1 MTKNK
6 TSHTDS
12 QNPLLGRGQ
21 GEANGLGEAEA
32 SNPLLQPFQTIHE
45 TAPFNSVK
53 IENYLP
59 AFEVAIEDARKEI
72 QQIID
77 NPAVPDFAN
86 TIVALDL
93 AGEKL
98 DRIKGIFFNLNS
110 AATSD
115 EMQEI
120 AQEVAPKLSD
130 FGNDISLNAEL
141 FARIKVVHDRSE
153 NLELNAEESTL
164 LEKTYRRFVR
174 SGANL
179 NEADKAKYR
188 EITKELSTL
197 GLQFQQ
203 NVLAETNAYELLITD
218 EKDLSGLPESI
229 VEMAAQT
236 AQSKSKEGWLFNL
249 QYPSYVPFLKYADN
263 RELREQIFR
272 ASSSRANHANEHDN
286 NANIRRIVELRL
298 EKARLLGFKTHAEYK
313 LQERMAET
321 PGKVIRFLDELHQES
336 KPFAVKEFAEVQEF
350 AEKLGFQGS
359 IQRWD
364 WAYYSE
370 KLKSERYNFTDEE
383 VKPYLQLEKVIDGV
397 FSLAQK
403 LYGLRLQE
411 NKNIEVYHEEVT
423 AYEVF
428 DEADQ
433 FIAVLYLDFFPRESK
448 RSGAWMTDYRSQ
460 SNVNGNSI
468 RPHISLVTNFSKST
482 ENTPSLLTFDEVT
495 TFLHEFGHG
504 LHGMLS
510 QCQFSGTSGTSV
522 YWDFVELP
530 SQIHEN
536 WAYEKEWLDSFAVH
550 YQTGEKLPE
559 ELIQKIQKAQNFQ
572 AAYMMERQ
580 LSFAML
586 DMAYH
591 NREIPVEGDLKAF
604 ELNATSSTD
613 LFEPVEG
620 SLQSTSFS
628 HIFSGG
634 YDAGYYSYKWA
645 EVLDA
650 DAFSVFQVNGIFDR
664 ETADSFRKN
673 ILEKGG
679 SEHPMILYK
688 AFRGK
693 EATTA
698 ALLKRNGLI

>member
-1 MTKNK
+1 MIENK
-6 TSHTDS
+6 ASQTS
-12 QNPLLGRGQ
+12 PLSPPSEGSG
-21 GEANGLGEAEA
+21 EA
-32 SNPLLQPFQTIHE
+32 SNPLLQSFSGIHQ
-45 TAPFNSVK
+45 TAPFNSIK
-53 IENYLP
+53 IEHYLP
-59 AFEVAIEDARKEI
+59 AFDVSIEEAKAEVQK
-72 QQIID
+72 IID
-77 NPAVPDFAN
+77 NSVAPDFAN

-98 DRIKGIFFNLNS
+98 ERIKAIFFNLNS
-110 AATSD
+110 AETCD

-130 FGNDISLNAEL
+130 FGNDITLNEQL
-141 FARIKVVHDRSE
+141 FARIKSVYEQRNQLV
-153 NLELNAEESTL
+153 LNTEETTL

-179 NEADKAKYR
+179 DESDKAKYR
-188 EITKELSTL
+188 EITKELSQL
-197 GLQFQQ
+197 GLKYQQ
-203 NVLAETNAYELLITD
+203 NVLAETNAYELLITN
-218 EKDLSGLPESI
+218 EKNLSGLPESI

-236 AQSKSKEGWLFNL
+236 AKSKDKEGWLFNL

-272 ASSSRANHANEHDN
+272 ASSSRGNHANENDN
-286 NANIRRIVELRL
+286 NDIIRRIVELRI
-298 EKARLLGFKTHAEYK
+298 EKAHLLGFKTHAEYK

-321 PGKVIRFLDELHQES
+321 PEKVECFLEDLHQKS
-336 KPFAVKEFAEVQEF
+336 KPFAVKEFAEVQEY
-350 AEKLGFQGS
+350 AKTAGFTGN

-370 KLKSERYNFTDEE
+370 KLKSEKYNFTEEE
-383 VKPYLQLEKVIDGV
+383 VKPYLQIEKVISGV
-397 FSLAQK
+397 FSLAKK
-403 LYGLRLQE
+403 LYGLGLKE
-411 NKNIEVYHEEVT
+411 NSNIEVYHPDVM
-423 AYEVF
+423 AYEVYNEKMEF
-428 DEADQ
+428 V
-433 FIAVLYLDFFPRESK
+433 AVLYLDFFPREGK
-448 RSGAWMTDYRSQ
+448 RSGAWMTDYRLQ

-468 RPHISLVTNFSKST
+468 RPHISLVTNFSKPT
-482 ENTPSLLTFDEVT
+482 DNTPSLLTFDEVT

-510 QCQFSGTSGTSV
+510 QCQFPGTSGTNV

-530 SQIHEN
+530 SQVHEN
-536 WAYEKEWLDSFAVH
+536 WAYEKEWLDQFATH

-559 ELIQKIQKAQNFQ
+559 DLIRKIKKAQNFQ
-572 AAYMMERQ
+572 AAYQMERQ
-580 LSFAML
+580 LSFGML

-591 NREIPVEGDLKAF
+591 HRELAITSDLNEF
-604 ELNATSSTD
+604 ERNAIASAD

-650 DAFSVFQVNGIFDR
+650 DAFSVFQAKGIFDR

-679 SEHPMILYK
+679 SEHPTILYK
-688 AFRGK
+688 SFRGQ
-693 EATTA
+693 EPTPA

>member
-1 MTKNK
+1 MSKNE
-6 TSHTDS
+6 TLNTNSPT
-12 QNPLLGRGQ
+12 PLLRRGQ
-21 GEANGLGEAEA
+21 GEA
-32 SNPLLQPFQTIHE
+32 SNPLLKPFQGIHE
-45 TAPFNSVK
+45 TAPFNLVK
-53 IENYLP
+53 IEHYLP
-59 AFEVAIEDARKEI
+59 AFDAAIEEAKSEV
-72 QQIID
+72 QKIID
-77 NPAVPDFAN
+77 NPATPDFTN
-86 TIVALDL
+86 TIVPLDL

-98 DRIKGIFFNLNS
+98 ERIKAVFFNLNS
-110 AATSD
+110 AETCD

-120 AQEVAPKLSD
+120 AQEIAPKLSD
-130 FGNDISLNAEL
+130 FGNDISLNEQL
-141 FARIKVVHDRSE
+141 FARIKSVHDQQE
-153 NLELNAEESTL
+153 NLVLNPEENTL

-188 EITKELSTL
+188 EITRELSQL
-197 GLQFQQ
+197 GLKYQQ

-236 AQSKSKEGWLFNL
+236 AQSKNKEGWLFNL

-263 RELREQIFR
+263 RELREQILR
-272 ASSSRANHANEHDN
+272 ASGSRANHDNETDN
-286 NANIRRIVELRL
+286 KANIKRIVELRL
-298 EKARLLGFKTHAEYK
+298 EKAKLLGFKTHAEYK

-321 PGKVIRFLDELHQES
+321 PEKVAQFLDELHLAS
-336 KPFAVKEFAEVQEF
+336 KPFAEREFAEVGEF
-350 AEKLGFQGS
+350 ALKSGFAGP

-370 KLKSERYNFTDEE
+370 KLKLEKYNFTDEE

-397 FSLAQK
+397 FSLAGK
-403 LYGLRLQE
+403 LYGLQLKE
-411 NKNIEVYHEEVT
+411 NKNIEVYHPEVN

-428 DEADQ
+428 DRNDQ
-433 FIAVLYLDFFPRESK
+433 FVAVLYLDFFPREGK
-448 RSGAWMTDYRSQ
+448 RSGAWMTDYRTQ
-460 SNVNGNSI
+460 SNVNGHSI
-468 RPHISLVTNFSKST
+468 RPHISLVTNFNKPT
-482 ENTPSLLTFDEVT
+482 ETSPSLLTFDEVT

-510 QCQFSGTSGTSV
+510 QCQFPGTSGTNV

-536 WAYEKEWLDSFAVH
+536 WAYEKEWLDEFAVH
-550 YQTGEKLPE
+550 YQTGEKMPE

-591 NREIPVEGDLKAF
+591 HREIPVEGDLGAF
-604 ELNATSSTD
+604 ELNAIASTD

-620 SLQSTSFS
+620 NLQSTSFS

-650 DAFSVFQVNGIFDR
+650 DAFSVFQENGIFDT
-664 ETADSFRKN
+664 ETANSFREN
-673 ILEKGG
+673 ILERGG
-679 SEHPMILYK
+679 SEHPMVLYK
-688 AFRGK
+688 AFRGQ
-693 EATTA
+693 EPTVT
-698 ALLKRNGLI
+698 ALLKRNGLV

>member
-1 MTKNK
+1 MSEYKSTNINSSPPP
-6 TSHTDS
+6 T
-12 QNPLLGRGQ
+12 
-21 GEANGLGEAEA
+21 EGLEEA
-32 SNPLLQPFQTIHE
+32 SNPLLQPFQTVHQ

-53 IENYLP
+53 IEHYLP
-59 AFEVAIEDARKEI
+59 AFDAAIDEAKAEVQK
-72 QQIID
+72 IID
-77 NPAVPDFAN
+77 DPAVPDFSN

-98 DRIKGIFFNLNS
+98 ERIKAIFFNLNS
-110 AATSD
+110 AETSD

-130 FGNDISLNAEL
+130 FGNDITLNEQL
-141 FARIKVVHDRSE
+141 FDRIKTVHNQLE
-153 NLELNAEESTL
+153 NLVLNLEETTL

-179 NEADKAKYR
+179 NETDKAKYR
-188 EITKELSTL
+188 EITKELSQL
-197 GLQFQQ
+197 GLKYQQ

-218 EKDLSGLPESI
+218 KKDLSGLPESI
-229 VEMAAQT
+229 IEMAAQT

-272 ASSSRANHANEHDN
+272 ASSSRSNHGNENDN
-286 NANIRRIVELRL
+286 NDIIRRIVELRI
-298 EKARLLGFKTHAEYK
+298 EKAHLLGFKTHAEYK

-321 PGKVIRFLDELHQES
+321 PEKVERFLEDLHQES
-336 KPFAVKEFAEVQEF
+336 KPFAVKEFAGVQKF
-350 AEKLGFQGS
+350 AETDGFTGI

-383 VKPYLQLEKVIDGV
+383 VKPYLQLEKVISGV
-397 FSLAQK
+397 FGLAKK
-403 LYGLRLQE
+403 LYGLGLKE
-411 NKNIEVYHEEVT
+411 NKGIEVYHPDVS
-423 AYEVF
+423 AYEVYN
-428 DEADQ
+428 ENLE
-433 FIAVLYLDFFPRESK
+433 FIAVLYLDFFPREGK

-460 SNVNGNSI
+460 SNVNGNSV
-468 RPHISLVTNFSKST
+468 RPHISLVTNFSKPT

-510 QCQFSGTSGTSV
+510 QCQFPGTSGTNV

-536 WAYEKEWLDSFAVH
+536 WAYEKEWLDQFAIH

-559 ELIQKIQKAQNFQ
+559 ELIHKIQKAQNFQ

-591 NREIPVEGDLKAF
+591 DRELPVEGDLKEF
-604 ELNATSSTD
+604 ELNAVASTD
-613 LFEPVEG
+613 LFESVDG
-620 SLQSTSFS
+620 SLQSTAFS

-650 DAFSVFQVNGIFDR
+650 DAFSVFQEKGIFDR
-664 ETADSFRKN
+664 KTADSFRKN

-688 AFRGK
+688 AFRGQ
-693 EATTA
+693 EPTPA
-698 ALLKRNGLI
+698 ALLKRNGLV

>member
-1 MTKNK
+1 MKSEK
-6 TSHTDS
+6 TQHT
-12 QNPLLGRGQ
+12 
-21 GEANGLGEAEA
+21 E
-32 SNPLLQPFQTIHE
+32 NPLLQPFDAVHQ

-53 IENYLP
+53 IEHYLP
-59 AFEVAIEDARKEI
+59 AFDTAIAEAKAEVQK
-72 QQIID
+72 IID
-77 NPAVPDFAN
+77 NQSAPDFWN

-98 DRIKGIFFNLNS
+98 ERIKAIFFNLNS
-110 AATSD
+110 AETSD
-115 EMQEI
+115 QMQEI

-130 FGNDISLNAEL
+130 FGNDITLNEQL
-141 FARIKVVHDRSE
+141 FARI
-153 NLELNAEESTL
+153 NAVYNQRESLVLDVEETTL
-164 LEKTYRRFVR
+164 LEKTYRRFLR

-179 NEADKAKYR
+179 DVSDKAWYR
-188 EITKELSTL
+188 EITKELSQL
-197 GLQFQQ
+197 GLKYQQ

-218 EKDLSGLPESI
+218 KKDLSGLPLSI

-236 AQSKSKEGWLFNL
+236 AQSKNKEGWLFNL
-249 QYPSYVPFLKYADN
+249 QYPSYVPFLKYSDIRN
-263 RELREQIFR
+263 LREQIFR
-272 ASSSRANHANEHDN
+272 ASSSRANHGNESDN
-286 NANIRRIVELRL
+286 KYIIRRIVKLRI
-298 EKARLLGFKTHAEYK
+298 EKAHLLGFKTHAAYK

-321 PGKVIRFLDELHQES
+321 PENVVRFLEDLHQES
-336 KPFAVKEFAEVQEF
+336 KPFAVKEFEEVQVF
-350 AEKLGFQGS
+350 AEKCGFIGN

-370 KLKSERYNFTDEE
+370 KLKSERYNYTDEE
-383 VKPYLQLEKVIDGV
+383 VKSYLQLENVISGV
-397 FSLAQK
+397 FGLASK
-403 LYGLRLQE
+403 LYGLGLK
-411 NKNIEVYHEEVT
+411 KNAAIEVYHPDVS
-423 AYEVF
+423 AYEVYN
-428 DEADQ
+428 EQ
-433 FIAVLYLDFFPRESK
+433 GEFIAVLYLDFFPREGK

-460 SNVNGNSI
+460 SNVKGNMI
-468 RPHISLVTNFSKST
+468 RPHISLVTNFSKPT

-510 QCQFSGTSGTSV
+510 QCQFPGTSGTNV

-536 WAYEKEWLDSFAVH
+536 WAYEKEWLDTFAVH
-550 YQTGEKLPE
+550 YKTGGKLPE
-559 ELIQKIQKAQNFQ
+559 DLIQKIQKAQNFQ

-591 NREIPVEGDLKAF
+591 HREWPIEGDLKEF
-604 ELNATSSTD
+604 EMEATNSAD
-613 LFEPVEG
+613 LFEPVDG

-650 DAFSVFQVNGIFDR
+650 DAFSVFQKKGIFDQ

-679 SEHPMILYK
+679 SDHPMNLYK

-693 EATTA
+693 EPTPA
-698 ALLKRNGLI
+698 ALLKRNGLV

>member
-1 MTKNK
+1 MLTEKIQ
-6 TSHTDS
+6 H
-12 QNPLLGRGQ
+12 P
-21 GEANGLGEAEA
+21 E
-32 SNPLLQPFQTIHE
+32 NPLLQPFQTVHQ
-45 TAPFNSVK
+45 TAPFNL
-53 IENYLP
+53 IRNEHYLP
-59 AFEVAIEDARKEI
+59 AFDAAIEEAKAEV
-72 QQIID
+72 QNIID
-77 NPAVPDFAN
+77 NPGVSDFSN

-98 DRIKGIFFNLNS
+98 ERIKAIFFNLNS
-110 AATSD
+110 AETSD

-120 AQEVAPKLSD
+120 AQAIAPKLSD
-130 FGNDISLNAEL
+130 FGNDISLNEHL
-141 FARIKVVHDRSE
+141 FAQIKDVYDQRERLVLDI
-153 NLELNAEESTL
+153 EESTL
-164 LEKTYRRFVR
+164 LTKTYRRFVR

-179 NEADKAKYR
+179 SDFDKNRYR
-188 EITKELSTL
+188 EITKELSQL
-197 GLQFQQ
+197 GLKYQQ
-203 NVLAETNAYELLITD
+203 NLLAETNAYELLITD
-218 EKDLSGLPESI
+218 KQDLSGLPESI
-229 VEMAAQT
+229 IEMAAQI
-236 AQSKSKEGWLFNL
+236 AQSKNKEGWLFNL

-272 ASSSRANHANEHDN
+272 ASSSRANHDNENDN
-286 NANIRRIVELRL
+286 KYIIRRIVELRV
-298 EKARLLGFKTHAEYK
+298 EKAHLLRFKTHAEYK

-321 PGKVIRFLDELHQES
+321 PKKVNQFLEDLHQES
-336 KPFAVKEFAEVQEF
+336 KHFAFKEFAEVQEF
-350 AEKLGFQGS
+350 AEKAGLAGT

-370 KLKSERYNFTDEE
+370 KLKSEIYNYTDEE
-383 VKPYLQLEKVIDGV
+383 VKPYLQLEKVISGV
-397 FSLAQK
+397 FGLAQK
-403 LYGLRLQE
+403 LYGLGLKE
-411 NKNIEVYHEEVT
+411 NKNIEVYHPDVM

-428 DEADQ
+428 NEKME
-433 FIAVLYLDFFPRESK
+433 FVAVLYLDFFPREGK

-468 RPHISLVTNFSKST
+468 RPHISLVTNFSKLT
-482 ENTPSLLTFDEVT
+482 ESKPSLLTFDEVT

-510 QCQFSGTSGTSV
+510 QCQFPGTSGTNV

-536 WAYEKEWLDSFAVH
+536 WAYEKEWLDTFAVH
-550 YQTGEKLPE
+550 YLTGDKLPE

-591 NREIPVEGDLKAF
+591 DRATPVQGDLKEF
-604 ELNATSSTD
+604 EQKAIASTD

-620 SLQSTSFS
+620 SLQSTAFS

-650 DAFSVFQVNGIFDR
+650 DAFSVFQENGIFDR
-664 ETADSFRKN
+664 KTGDSFRIN

-679 SEHPMILYK
+679 SEHPMNLYK

-693 EATTA
+693 EPTPA
-698 ALLKRNGLI
+698 ALLKRNGLV

>member
-1 MTKNK
+1 MSKEK
-6 TSHTDS
+6 TQRAGSFSPPTEE
-12 QNPLLGRGQ
+12 LG
-21 GEANGLGEAEA
+21 EA
-32 SNPLLQPFQTIHE
+32 SNPLLQPFQGVHQ
-45 TAPFNSVK
+45 TAPFGSVK
-53 IENYLP
+53 IEHYLP
-59 AFEVAIEDARKEI
+59 AFDAAIEEAKLEV
-72 QQIID
+72 QKIIA
-77 NPAVPDFAN
+77 NPEKPDFEN

-93 AGEKL
+93 AG
-98 DRIKGIFFNLNS
+98 DRLNRIQSIFFNLNS
-110 AATSD
+110 AETSD
-115 EMQEI
+115 EMQNI

-130 FGNDISLNAEL
+130 FSNDINLNEEL
-141 FARIKVVHDRSE
+141 FGRIKAVYNQRE
-153 NLELNAEESTL
+153 NLVLNAEETTL
-164 LEKTYRRFVR
+164 LEKTYLRFVR

-179 NEADKAKYR
+179 SETDKEKYR
-188 EITKELSTL
+188 AITKELSRL
-197 GLQFQQ
+197 GLTFQQ

-218 EKDLSGLPESI
+218 EKDLGGLPESI

-236 AQSKSKEGWLFNL
+236 AKSKEKEGWLFNL

-263 RELREQIFR
+263 RELREQMFR
-272 ASSSRANHANEHDN
+272 ASGSRGNHGNEFDN
-286 NANIRRIVELRL
+286 NSAIKRIVELRL
-298 EKARLLGFKTHAEYK
+298 EKAKLLGFKTHAEYK

-321 PGKVIRFLDELHQES
+321 PEKVTSFLEELHQES
-336 KPFAVKEFAEVQEF
+336 KPFALKEFAEVQEY
-350 AEKLGFQGS
+350 AEKNGFDGT

-370 KLKSERYNFTDEE
+370 KLKLEKYNFTDEE

-397 FSLAQK
+397 FLLARK
-403 LYGLRLQE
+403 LYGLHLKE
-411 NKNIEVYHEEVT
+411 NKNIEVYHPDVT
-423 AYEVF
+423 AYEVL
-428 DEADQ
+428 DEKDQ
-433 FIAVLYLDFFPRESK
+433 FVAVLYLDFFPREGK
-448 RSGAWMTDYRSQ
+448 RSGAWMTDYRTQ
-460 SNVNGNSI
+460 SNVSGNQI
-468 RPHISLVTNFSKST
+468 RPHVSLVTNFSKPT
-482 ENTPSLLTFDEVT
+482 ESSPSLLTFDEVT

-510 QCQFSGTSGTSV
+510 QCQFPGTSGTNV

-536 WAYEKEWLDSFAVH
+536 WAYEKEWLDLFAVH
-550 YQTGEKLPE
+550 FQTGATMPE

-580 LSFAML
+580 LSFALL

-591 NREIPVEGDLKAF
+591 NRELPVEGDLKDLEMQAI
-604 ELNATSSTD
+604 ASTD
-613 LFEPVEG
+613 LFEAVEG
-620 SLQSTSFS
+620 SLQSTAFS

-650 DAFSVFQVNGIFDR
+650 DAFSLFKEKGIFDR

-688 AFRGK
+688 AFRGQ
-693 EATTA
+693 EPTVA
-698 ALLKRNGLI
+698 ALLKRNGLV

>member
-1 MTKNK
+1 MSTHKAKN
-6 TSHTDS
+6 TDS
-12 QNPLLGRGQ
+12 FSPPL
-21 GEANGLGEAEA
+21 EGLGEA
-32 SNPLLQPFQTIHE
+32 SNPLLKSFSGIHQ
-45 TAPFNSVK
+45 TAPFSSIK
-53 IENYLP
+53 IEHYLP
-59 AFEVAIEDARKEI
+59 AFDVAIEETKSEV

-77 NPAVPDFAN
+77 NPAKPDFVN

-98 DRIKGIFFNLNS
+98 ERIKGIFFNLNS
-110 AATSD
+110 AETSD

-120 AQEVAPKLSD
+120 AQEIAPKLSD
-130 FGNDISLNAEL
+130 LGNDISLNEQL
-141 FARIKVVHDRSE
+141 FARIKEVHDQKDS
-153 NLELNAEESTL
+153 LVLNVEESTL

-179 NEADKAKYR
+179 NETDKAKYR

-197 GLQFQQ
+197 GLQYQQ

-218 EKDLSGLPESI
+218 EKDLSGLPASVIEL
-229 VEMAAQT
+229 AAQT
-236 AQSKSKEGWLFNL
+236 AQAKDKQGWLFNL
-249 QYPSYVPFLKYADN
+249 QYPSYFPFLKYADN
-263 RELREQIFR
+263 RSLREQIFR
-272 ASSSRANHANEHDN
+272 ASSSRANHDNENDN
-286 NANIRRIVELRL
+286 KANIKRLVQLRL
-298 EKARLLGFKTHAEYK
+298 EKANLLGFKTHAAYK

-321 PGKVIRFLDELHQES
+321 PEKVISFLEELHQQS
-336 KPFAVKEFAEVQEF
+336 KPFALKEFAEVQEF
-350 AEKLGFQGS
+350 AEKAGFKGT

-370 KLKSERYNFTDEE
+370 KLKSEKYDYTDEE
-383 VKPYLQLEKVIDGV
+383 VKPYLQLEKVISGV
-397 FSLAQK
+397 FQLAQK
-403 LYGLRLQE
+403 LYGLSLKE
-411 NKNIEVYHEEVT
+411 NKNIEVYHPDVM
-423 AYEVF
+423 AYEVYN
-428 DEADQ
+428 EKEE

-448 RSGAWMTDYRSQ
+448 RSGAWMTDYRTQ
-460 SNVNGNSI
+460 SNVNGNSV
-468 RPHISLVTNFSKST
+468 RPHVSLVTNFTKST
-482 ENTPSLLTFDEVT
+482 ETTPSLLTFDEVT

-510 QCQFSGTSGTSV
+510 QCQYPGTSGTSV

-530 SQIHEN
+530 SQMHEN
-536 WAYEKEWLDSFAVH
+536 WAYEKEWLDTFAVH
-550 YQTGEKLPE
+550 FQTGEKMPQ
-559 ELIQKIQKAQNFQ
+559 ELIEKIQKAQNFQ

-591 NREIPVEGDLKAF
+591 HGGLPSDADLKAF
-604 ELNATSSTD
+604 EMSAIASTD

-650 DAFSVFQVNGIFDR
+650 DAFSVFQEKGIFDR

-688 AFRGK
+688 AFRGQ
-693 EATTA
+693 EPTAT

>member
-1 MTKNK
+1 MKSENILYPE
-6 TSHTDS
+6 
-12 QNPLLGRGQ
+12 NPLLK
-21 GEANGLGEAEA
+21 
-32 SNPLLQPFQTIHE
+32 PFSGIHQ
-45 TAPFNSVK
+45 TAPFNSIK
-53 IENYLP
+53 IEHYLP
-59 AFEVAIEDARKEI
+59 AFDVSIEEAKAEVQK
-72 QQIID
+72 IID
-77 NPAVPDFAN
+77 NSDAPDFAN

-93 AGEKL
+93 AGERL
-98 DRIKGIFFNLNS
+98 ERIKAIFFNLNS
-110 AATSD
+110 AETCD

-130 FGNDISLNAEL
+130 FGNDITLNEQL
-141 FARIKVVHDRSE
+141 FARIKSVYEQR
-153 NLELNAEESTL
+153 NQLALNAEETTL

-179 NEADKAKYR
+179 DESDKAKYR
-188 EITKELSTL
+188 EITKELSQL
-197 GLQFQQ
+197 GLKYQQ
-203 NVLAETNAYELLITD
+203 NVLAETNAYELLITN

-236 AQSKSKEGWLFNL
+236 AKSKDKEGWLFNL

-263 RELREQIFR
+263 RELREQMFR
-272 ASSSRANHANEHDN
+272 ASSSRGNHANENDN
-286 NANIRRIVELRL
+286 NDIICRIVELRI
-298 EKARLLGFKTHAEYK
+298 EKAHLLGFKTHAEYK

-321 PGKVIRFLDELHQES
+321 PEKVERFLEDLHKKS
-336 KPFAVKEFAEVQEF
+336 KPFAVKEFAEVQEY
-350 AEKLGFQGS
+350 AKTAGFTGN

-370 KLKSERYNFTDEE
+370 KLKSEKYNFTEEE
-383 VKPYLQLEKVIDGV
+383 VKPYLQLEKVISGV
-397 FSLAQK
+397 FSLAKK
-403 LYGLRLQE
+403 LYRLDLKE
-411 NKNIEVYHEEVT
+411 NSNIEVYHPDVM
-423 AYEVF
+423 AYEVYNEKMEF
-428 DEADQ
+428 V
-433 FIAVLYLDFFPRESK
+433 AVLYLDFFPREGK
-448 RSGAWMTDYRSQ
+448 RSGAWMTDYRLQ

-468 RPHISLVTNFSKST
+468 RPHISLVTNFSKPTDS
-482 ENTPSLLTFDEVT
+482 TPSLLTFDEVT

-510 QCQFSGTSGTSV
+510 QCQFPGTSGTNV

-530 SQIHEN
+530 SQVHEN
-536 WAYEKEWLDSFAVH
+536 WAYEKEWLDQFATH

-559 ELIQKIQKAQNFQ
+559 DLIRKIKKAQNFQ
-572 AAYMMERQ
+572 AAYQMERQ
-580 LSFAML
+580 LSFGML

-591 NREIPVEGDLKAF
+591 HRELAITNDLNEF
-604 ELNATSSTD
+604 ERNAIASAD
-613 LFEPVEG
+613 LFEPVAG

-650 DAFSVFQVNGIFDR
+650 DAFSVFQEKGIFDR

-679 SEHPMILYK
+679 SEHPTILYK
-688 AFRGK
+688 AFRGQ
-693 EATTA
+693 EPTVT
-698 ALLKRNGLI
+698 ALLKRNGMVQASPNPSEGEEQE

>member
-1 MTKNK
+1 MTN
-6 TSHTDS
+6 TTIQHTE
-12 QNPLLGRGQ
+12 NPLLK
-21 GEANGLGEAEA
+21 
-32 SNPLLQPFQTIHE
+32 PFRTIHQ

-53 IENYLP
+53 IEHYLP
-59 AFEVAIEDARKEI
+59 AFDVAIEETKAEV
-72 QQIID
+72 QQIIV
-77 NPAVPDFAN
+77 NPEKPDFEN

-98 DRIKGIFFNLNS
+98 ERIKAIFFNLNS
-110 AATSD
+110 AETSD

-120 AQEVAPKLSD
+120 AQAVAPKLSD
-130 FGNDISLNAEL
+130 LGSDISLNEEL
-141 FARIKVVHDRSE
+141 FARIKEVHNKKE
-153 NLELNAEESTL
+153 NLVLNVEESTL

-179 NEADKAKYR
+179 NETDKAKYR

-197 GLQFQQ
+197 GLQYQQ

-218 EKDLSGLPESI
+218 EKDLSGLPASVIEL
-229 VEMAAQT
+229 AAQT
-236 AQSKSKEGWLFNL
+236 AQSKDKQGWLFNL
-249 QYPSYVPFLKYADN
+249 QQPSYFPFLKYADN
-263 RELREQIFR
+263 RLLREQIFR
-272 ASSSRANHANEHDN
+272 ASSSRANHDNENDN
-286 NANIRRIVELRL
+286 KAIIKQLVELRL
-298 EKARLLGFKTHAEYK
+298 EKANLLGFKTHAEYK

-321 PGKVIRFLDELHQES
+321 PEKVISFLEELHQQS
-336 KPFAVKEFAEVQEF
+336 KPFALKEFAEVQQY
-350 AEKLGFQGS
+350 AEKAGFEGT

-370 KLKSERYNFTDEE
+370 KLKSEKYDYTDEE
-383 VKPYLQLEKVIDGV
+383 VKPYLQLEKVISGV
-397 FSLAQK
+397 FQLAKK
-403 LYGLRLQE
+403 LYGLDLKE
-411 NKNIEVYHEEVT
+411 NKSIEVYHPDVM
-423 AYEVF
+423 AYEVYN
-428 DEADQ
+428 EKEE

-460 SNVNGNSI
+460 WNVNGNSV

-482 ENTPSLLTFDEVT
+482 ETTPSLLTFDEVT

-510 QCQFSGTSGTSV
+510 QCQYPGTSGTNV

-530 SQIHEN
+530 SQMHEN
-536 WAYEKEWLDSFAVH
+536 WAYEKEWLDTFAVH
-550 YQTGEKLPE
+550 FQTGEKMPQ

-586 DMAYH
+586 DMAYYH
-591 NREIPVEGDLKAF
+591 NGLPSDVDLKAF
-604 ELNATSSTD
+604 EMKAIASTD
-613 LFEPVEG
+613 LFEPVAE

-650 DAFSVFQVNGIFDR
+650 DAFSVFQEKGIFDR
-664 ETADSFRKN
+664 KTADSFLKN

-688 AFRGK
+688 AFRGQ
-693 EATTA
+693 EPTAA
-698 ALLKRNGLI
+698 ALLKRNGLT

>member
-1 MTKNK
+1 MTQK
-6 TSHTDS
+6 TIQHTE
-12 QNPLLGRGQ
+12 NPLLK
-21 GEANGLGEAEA
+21 
-32 SNPLLQPFQTIHE
+32 PFQTIYQ
-45 TAPFNSVK
+45 TAPFNSLK
-53 IENYLP
+53 IEHYLP
-59 AFEVAIEDARKEI
+59 AFDLAIEETKAEV
-72 QQIID
+72 QLIID
-77 NPAVPDFAN
+77 NQTTPNFAN

-98 DRIKGIFFNLNS
+98 ERIKAIFFNLNS
-110 AATSD
+110 AETSD

-120 AQEVAPKLSD
+120 AQEIAPKLSD
-130 FGNDISLNAEL
+130 LGNDISLNEQL
-141 FARIKVVHDRSE
+141 FTRIKEVHNQKDS
-153 NLELNAEESTL
+153 LILNIEESTL

-179 NEADKAKYR
+179 NETDKAKYR

-197 GLQFQQ
+197 GLRYQQ
-203 NVLAETNAYELLITD
+203 NVLAETNAFELLITD
-218 EKDLSGLPESI
+218 ECNLSGLPASVIEL
-229 VEMAAQT
+229 AAQT
-236 AQSKSKEGWLFNL
+236 AQSKDKQGWLFNL
-249 QYPSYVPFLKYADN
+249 QQPSYFPFLKYADN
-263 RELREQIFR
+263 RSLREQIFR
-272 ASSSRANHANEHDN
+272 ASSSRANHNNENDN
-286 NANIRRIVELRL
+286 KANIKRLVQLRL
-298 EKARLLGFKTHAEYK
+298 EKANLLGFKTHAEYK

-321 PGKVIRFLDELHQES
+321 PEKVISFLDELHQKS
-336 KPFAVKEFAEVQEF
+336 KPFALKEFAEVQEY
-350 AEKLGFQGS
+350 AEKVGFEGT

-370 KLKSERYNFTDEE
+370 KLKSEKYDYTDEE
-383 VKPYLQLEKVIDGV
+383 VKPYLQLENVISGV
-397 FSLAQK
+397 FQLAQR
-403 LYGLRLQE
+403 LYGLVLRE
-411 NKNIEVYHEEVT
+411 NKSIEVYHPDVM
-423 AYEVF
+423 AYEVYN
-428 DEADQ
+428 EKEE

-448 RSGAWMTDYRSQ
+448 RSGAWMTDYRTQ
-460 SNVNGNSI
+460 SNVNGNSV

-482 ENTPSLLTFDEVT
+482 ETTPSLLTFDEVT

-510 QCQFSGTSGTSV
+510 QCQYPGTSGTNV

-530 SQIHEN
+530 SQMHEN
-536 WAYEKEWLDSFAVH
+536 WAYEKEWLDTFAVH
-550 YQTGEKLPE
+550 FQTGEKMPQ

-580 LSFAML
+580 LSFALL

-591 NREIPVEGDLKAF
+591 HSGLPSDVELKAF
-604 ELNATSSTD
+604 EMCSIASTD
-613 LFEPVEG
+613 LFEPVAE

-650 DAFSVFQVNGIFDR
+650 DAFSVFQEKGIFDR

-679 SEHPMILYK
+679 SEHPMVLYK
-688 AFRGK
+688 AFRGH
-693 EATTA
+693 EPTAT
-698 ALLKRNGLI
+698 ALLKRNGLA

>member
-1 MTKNK
+1 MTNENI
-6 TSHTDS
+6 
-12 QNPLLGRGQ
+12 QNIENPLL
-21 GEANGLGEAEA
+21 L
-32 SNPLLQPFQTIHE
+32 PFPGIHE
-45 TAPFNSVK
+45 TAPFNLVK
-53 IENYLP
+53 IEHYLP
-59 AFEVAIEDARKEI
+59 AFEAAIEIARTEVQK
-72 QQIID
+72 IIE
-77 NPAVPDFAN
+77 NQAIPDFAN

-98 DRIKGIFFNLNS
+98 ERIKAIFFNLNS
-110 AATSD
+110 ADTSD
-115 EMQEI
+115 QMQNIAQEI
-120 AQEVAPKLSD
+120 APTLSD
-130 FGNDISLNAEL
+130 FGNDITLNEQL
-141 FARIKVVHDRSE
+141 FARIKKVFEQRE
-153 NLELNAEESTL
+153 NLVLDAEEKTL

-179 NEADKAKYR
+179 IETDKARYR
-188 EITKELSTL
+188 EITKELSQL
-197 GLQFQQ
+197 GLKYQQ

-218 EKDLSGLPESI
+218 KNDLNGLPDSI

-236 AQSKSKEGWLFNL
+236 AQSKNKLGWLFNL
-249 QYPSYVPFLKYADN
+249 QYPSYVPFLKYADK

-272 ASSSRANHANEHDN
+272 ASSSRANHGNENDN
-286 NANIRRIVELRL
+286 NANIRRIVELRM

-321 PGKVIRFLDELHQES
+321 PEKVIRFLEELHQES

-350 AEKLGFQGS
+350 AKKTGFSGK

-370 KLKSERYNFTDEE
+370 KLKSEKFNFTDEE
-383 VKPYLQLEKVIDGV
+383 VKPYLELEKVIDGV
-397 FSLAQK
+397 FLLAQK

-411 NKNIEVYHEEVT
+411 NKTIEVYHPDVT

-428 DEADQ
+428 DEADR
-433 FIAVLYLDFFPRESK
+433 FVAVLYLDFFPRESK

-460 SNVNGNSI
+460 SNVNRKSV

-510 QCQFSGTSGTSV
+510 QCKFPGTSGTSV

-536 WAYEKEWLDSFAVH
+536 WAFEKDWLDQFAIH
-550 YQTGEKLPE
+550 YQTGERLPQ
-559 ELIQKIQKAQNFQ
+559 ELIGKIQKAQNFQ

-580 LSFAML
+580 LSFGML

-591 NREIPVEGDLKAF
+591 HREFPVQTDLKEF
-604 ELNATSSTD
+604 EMNAIASTD
-613 LFEPVEG
+613 LFEPVDG
-620 SLQSTSFS
+620 TLQSTSFS

-650 DAFSVFQVNGIFDR
+650 DAFSVFQEKGIFDR
-664 ETADSFRKN
+664 ETSDSFRKN

-693 EATTA
+693 EPTTY
-698 ALLKRNGLI
+698 ALLKRNGLV

>member
-1 MTKNK
+1 MTQEN
-6 TSHTDS
+6 T
-12 QNPLLGRGQ
+12 
-21 GEANGLGEAEA
+21 E
-32 SNPLLQPFQTIHE
+32 NPLLQPFSGIHQ

-53 IENYLP
+53 IEHYLP
-59 AFEVAIEDARKEI
+59 AFDAAIAEAKEEVQKL
-72 QQIID
+72 ID
-77 NPAVPDFAN
+77 NPEQPDFAN

-93 AGEKL
+93 AG
-98 DRIKGIFFNLNS
+98 DRLNRIQSIFFNLNS
-110 AATSD
+110 AETCD
-115 EMQEI
+115 EMQNI
-120 AQEVAPKLSD
+120 AQEIAPKLSD
-130 FGNDISLNAEL
+130 FGNDITLNEQL
-141 FARIKVVHDRSE
+141 FGRIKEVFEQRQS
-153 NLELNAEESTL
+153 LILNVEETTL

-179 NEADKAKYR
+179 NASDKEKYR
-188 EITKELSTL
+188 AITKELSQL
-197 GLQFQQ
+197 GLTFQQ

-218 EKDLSGLPESI
+218 EKDLSGLPDSI

-236 AQSKSKEGWLFNL
+236 AKSKEKEGWLFNL

-263 RELREQIFR
+263 RELREQMFR
-272 ASSSRANHANEHDN
+272 ASSSRGNHGNESDN
-286 NANIRRIVELRL
+286 NATIKRIVELRL

-321 PGKVIRFLDELHQES
+321 PEKVTRFLDELHLES
-336 KPFAVKEFAEVQEF
+336 KPFAINEFAEVQKY
-350 AEKLGFQGS
+350 AEKNGFGG
-359 IQRWD
+359 IVQRWD

-370 KLKSERYNFTDEE
+370 KLKLEKYNFTDEE

-397 FSLAQK
+397 FFLAKK
-403 LYGLRLQE
+403 LYGLHLKE
-411 NKNIEVYHEEVT
+411 NKSIEVYHPDVT
-423 AYEVF
+423 AYEVL
-428 DEADQ
+428 DENSR
-433 FIAVLYLDFFPRESK
+433 FVAVLYLDFFPREGK

-460 SNVNGNSI
+460 SNVGGNQI
-468 RPHISLVTNFSKST
+468 RPHVSLVTNFSKPT
-482 ENTPSLLTFDEVT
+482 ESSPSLLTFDEVT

-510 QCQFSGTSGTSV
+510 QCQFPGTSGTNV

-530 SQIHEN
+530 SQMHEN
-536 WAYEKEWLDSFAVH
+536 WAYEKEWLDLFAVH

-559 ELIQKIQKAQNFQ
+559 ELIRKIQKAQNFQ

-591 NREIPVEGDLKAF
+591 NRGIPVEGDLKAF
-604 ELNATSSTD
+604 ELKATASTD

-620 SLQSTSFS
+620 SLQSTAFS

-650 DAFSVFQVNGIFDR
+650 DAFSVFKENGIFDR

-679 SEHPMILYK
+679 SEHPMNLYK
-688 AFRGK
+688 AFRGQ
-693 EATTA
+693 EPTVT
-698 ALLKRNGLI
+698 ALLKRNGLV

>member
-1 MTKNK
+1 MGKIIKAKNFDVRNTKP
-6 TSHTDS
+6 
-12 QNPLLGRGQ
+12 PLEEGVGGRPQ
-21 GEANGLGEAEA
+21 T
-32 SNPLLQPFQTIHE
+32 SNPLLQPFPGIHQ
-45 TAPFNSVK
+45 TAPFASIK
-53 IENYLP
+53 IEHYLT
-59 AFEVAIEDARKEI
+59 AFDAAIEEAKKEV
-72 QQIID
+72 QEIID
-77 NPAVPDFAN
+77 NPATPDFAN

-93 AGEKL
+93 AGERL
-98 DRIKGIFFNLNS
+98 SRIQSIFFNLNS
-110 AATSD
+110 ADTSD
-115 EMQEI
+115 EMQNI
-120 AQEVAPKLSD
+120 AQEVSPKLSD
-130 FGNDISLNAEL
+130 FGNDITLNEKL
-141 FARIKVVHDRSE
+141 FDRIKTVHHQRE
-153 NLELNAEESTL
+153 NLQLNVEESTL

-179 NEADKAKYR
+179 DETDKAKYR
-188 EITKELSTL
+188 GITKELSQL
-197 GLQFQQ
+197 GLKYQQ

-218 EKDLSGLPESI
+218 EKDLSGLPDSI
-229 VEMAAQT
+229 IEMASQT
-236 AQSKSKEGWLFNL
+236 AELKGKEGWLFNL
-249 QYPSYVPFLKYADN
+249 QFPSYVPFLKYADN
-263 RELREQIFR
+263 RSLREQIFR
-272 ASSSRANHANEHDN
+272 ASSSRANHGNENDN
-286 NANIRRIVELRL
+286 NDIIRRIVELRI
-298 EKARLLGFKTHAEYK
+298 EKAHVLDFLTHAEYK

-321 PGKVIRFLDELHQES
+321 PEKVIQFLDDLHLKS
-336 KPFAVKEFAEVQEF
+336 KPFALKEFAEIQEF
-350 AEKLGFQGS
+350 AKKAGFTGR

-370 KLKSERYNFTDEE
+370 KLKSERYNYTDEE

-397 FSLAQK
+397 FSLARK
-403 LYGLRLQE
+403 LYGLKLKE
-411 NKNIEVYHEEVT
+411 NKNIEVYHPDVN
-423 AYEVF
+423 AYEVYN
-428 DEADQ
+428 EENE

-468 RPHISLVTNFSKST
+468 RPHISLVTNFSKPT
-482 ENTPSLLTFDEVT
+482 ENSPSLLTFDEVT

-510 QCQFSGTSGTSV
+510 QCQFPGTSGTSV

-536 WAYEKEWLDSFAVH
+536 WAYEKEWLDQFAVH

-580 LSFAML
+580 ISFAML

-591 NREIPVEGDLKAF
+591 NRDLPVSGDLKEF
-604 ELNATSSTD
+604 ELQAVSATD
-613 LFEPVEG
+613 LFEPVDG
-620 SLQSTSFS
+620 SLQSASFS

-650 DAFSVFQVNGIFDR
+650 DAFSVFQDKGIFNR
-664 ETADSFRKN
+664 ETADSFRRN

-679 SEHPMILYK
+679 SEHPAILYQ
-688 AFRGK
+688 AFRGQ
-693 EATTA
+693 EATTE
-698 ALLKRNGLI
+698 ALLKRNGLV

>member
-1 MTKNK
+1 MSKSK
-6 TSHTDS
+6 TSNTGS
-12 QNPLLGRGQ
+12 QNPLLRRGQ
-21 GEANGLGEAEA
+21 GEA
-32 SNPLLQPFQTIHE
+32 SNPLLKPFSGIHQ
-45 TAPFNSVK
+45 TAPFSLIK
-53 IENYLP
+53 IEHYKP
-59 AFEVAIEDARKEI
+59 AFDAAIAEAKAEI
-72 QQIID
+72 QEIID
-77 NPAVPDFAN
+77 NPETPTFRN
-86 TIVALDL
+86 TIVELDL

-98 DRIKGIFFNLNS
+98 NRIQSIFFNLNS
-110 AATSD
+110 AETCD

-120 AQEVAPKLSD
+120 AQEIAPKLSD
-130 FGNDISLNAEL
+130 FGNDVNLNEAL
-141 FARIKVVHDRSE
+141 FTRIKTVHEQAE
-153 NLELNAEESTL
+153 NLKLNAEEKTL
-164 LEKTYRRFVR
+164 LEKTFRRFVR

-179 NEADKAKYR
+179 NEADKSKYR
-188 EITKELSTL
+188 EITRELSQL
-197 GLQFQQ
+197 GLKYQQ

-229 VEMAAQT
+229 VEMASQAT
-236 AQSKSKEGWLFNL
+236 QSKNKEGWLFNL

-263 RELREQIFR
+263 RELREQILR
-272 ASSSRANHANEHDN
+272 ASGSRANHENENDN
-286 NANIRRIVELRL
+286 KANIKRIVELRL
-298 EKARLLGFKTHAEYK
+298 EKAQLLGFKTHAEYK

-321 PGKVIRFLDELHQES
+321 PAKVDQFLVELHQSS
-336 KPFAVKEFAEVQEF
+336 KPFAEKEFAEVQGF
-350 AEKLGFQGS
+350 AEKSGFTGA

-370 KLKSERYNFTDEE
+370 KLKMEKYNFTDEE

-397 FSLAQK
+397 FSLARR

-411 NKNIEVYHEEVT
+411 NKEIEVYHPEVT

-428 DEADQ
+428 DEANR
-433 FIAVLYLDFFPRESK
+433 FIAVLYLDFFPREGK

-460 SNVNGNSI
+460 SNVDGQQI

-482 ENTPSLLTFDEVT
+482 ETKPSLLTFDEVT

-510 QCQFSGTSGTSV
+510 QCQFPGTSGTNV

-536 WAYEKEWLDSFAVH
+536 WAYEKEWLDQFAVH
-550 YQTGEKLPE
+550 YQTGEKMPE
-559 ELIQKIQKAQNFQ
+559 ELIRKIQKAQNFQ
-572 AAYMMERQ
+572 AAYQMERQ
-580 LSFAML
+580 LSFAIL

-591 NREIPVEGDLKAF
+591 DRETTVEGDLKAF
-604 ELNATSSTD
+604 EMNAIASTD
-613 LFEPVEG
+613 LFEPVDG
-620 SLQSTSFS
+620 NLQSTAFS

-650 DAFSVFQVNGIFDR
+650 DAFSVFQEKGIFDR
-664 ETADSFRKN
+664 ATADLFRKN

-679 SEHPMILYK
+679 SEHPMKLYK
-688 AFRGK
+688 AFRGQ
-693 EATTA
+693 EPTVT
-698 ALLKRNGLI
+698 ALLKRNGLV

>member
-1 MTKNK
+1 MTN
-6 TSHTDS
+6 TTIQHTE
-12 QNPLLGRGQ
+12 NPLLK
-21 GEANGLGEAEA
+21 
-32 SNPLLQPFQTIHE
+32 PFRTIHQ

-53 IENYLP
+53 IEHYLP
-59 AFEVAIEDARKEI
+59 AFDVAIEETKAEV
-72 QQIID
+72 QQIIV
-77 NPAVPDFAN
+77 NPEKPDFEN

-98 DRIKGIFFNLNS
+98 ERIKAIFFNLNS
-110 AATSD
+110 AETSD

-120 AQEVAPKLSD
+120 AQAVAPKLSD
-130 FGNDISLNAEL
+130 LGSDISLNEEL
-141 FARIKVVHDRSE
+141 FARIKEVHNKKE
-153 NLELNAEESTL
+153 NLVLNVEESTL

-179 NEADKAKYR
+179 NETDKAKYR

-197 GLQFQQ
+197 GLQYQQ

-218 EKDLSGLPESI
+218 EKDLSGLPASVIEL
-229 VEMAAQT
+229 AAQT
-236 AQSKSKEGWLFNL
+236 AQSKDKQGWLFNL
-249 QYPSYVPFLKYADN
+249 QQPSYFPFLKYADN
-263 RELREQIFR
+263 RLLREQIFR
-272 ASSSRANHANEHDN
+272 ASSSRANHDNENDN
-286 NANIRRIVELRL
+286 KAIIKRLVELRL
-298 EKARLLGFKTHAEYK
+298 EKANLLGFKTHAEYK

-321 PGKVIRFLDELHQES
+321 PEKVISFLEELHQQS
-336 KPFAVKEFAEVQEF
+336 KLFALKEFAEVQEY
-350 AEKLGFQGS
+350 AEKAGFEGT

-370 KLKSERYNFTDEE
+370 KLKSEKYDYTDEE
-383 VKPYLQLEKVIDGV
+383 VKPYLQLEKVISGV
-397 FSLAQK
+397 FQLAKK
-403 LYGLRLQE
+403 LYGLDLKE
-411 NKNIEVYHEEVT
+411 NKSIEVYHPDVM
-423 AYEVF
+423 AYEVYN
-428 DEADQ
+428 EKEE

-460 SNVNGNSI
+460 WNVNGNSV

-482 ENTPSLLTFDEVT
+482 ETTPSLLTFDEVT

-510 QCQFSGTSGTSV
+510 QCQYPGTSGTNV

-530 SQIHEN
+530 SQMHEN
-536 WAYEKEWLDSFAVH
+536 WAYEKEWLDMFAVH
-550 YQTGEKLPE
+550 FQTGEKMPQ

-586 DMAYH
+586 DMAYYH
-591 NREIPVEGDLKAF
+591 NGLPSDVDLKAF
-604 ELNATSSTD
+604 EMKAIASTD
-613 LFEPVEG
+613 LFEPVAE

-650 DAFSVFQVNGIFDR
+650 DAFSVFQEKGIFDR
-664 ETADSFRKN
+664 KTADSFRKN

-688 AFRGK
+688 AFRGQ
-693 EATTA
+693 EPTAA
-698 ALLKRNGLI
+698 ALLKRNGLT

>member
-1 MTKNK
+1 MTQEN
-6 TSHTDS
+6 TQHTE
-12 QNPLLGRGQ
+12 NPLLK
-21 GEANGLGEAEA
+21 
-32 SNPLLQPFQTIHE
+32 PFQTIHK
-45 TAPFNSVK
+45 TAPFNSIK
-53 IENYLP
+53 IEHYLP
-59 AFEVAIEDARKEI
+59 AFDVAIEETKAEV

-77 NPAVPDFAN
+77 NPAIPDFVN

-98 DRIKGIFFNLNS
+98 ERIKAIFFNLNS
-110 AATSD
+110 AETSD

-120 AQEVAPKLSD
+120 AQEIAPKLSD
-130 FGNDISLNAEL
+130 LGNDISLNEQL
-141 FARIKVVHDRSE
+141 FARIKEIQNQRDR
-153 NLELNAEESTL
+153 LVLNAEESTL

-197 GLQFQQ
+197 GLQYQQ

-218 EKDLSGLPESI
+218 EKDLSGLPASV
-229 VEMAAQT
+229 VELAAQT
-236 AQSKSKEGWLFNL
+236 AQSKEKQGWLFNL
-249 QYPSYVPFLKYADN
+249 QYPSYFPFLKYADN
-263 RELREQIFR
+263 RSLREQIFR
-272 ASSSRANHANEHDN
+272 ASSSRANHDNENDN
-286 NANIRRIVELRL
+286 KAIIKRLVELRL
-298 EKARLLGFKTHAEYK
+298 EKANLLGFKTHAEYK

-321 PGKVIRFLDELHQES
+321 PEKVIGFLDELHQKS
-336 KPFAVKEFAEVQEF
+336 KPFAVKEFAEVQEY
-350 AEKLGFQGS
+350 AEKAGFEGT

-370 KLKSERYNFTDEE
+370 KLKSEKYDYTDEE
-383 VKPYLQLEKVIDGV
+383 VKPYLQLEKVISGV
-397 FSLAQK
+397 FQLAQK
-403 LYGLRLQE
+403 LYGLGLKE
-411 NKNIEVYHEEVT
+411 NKSIEVYHPDVM
-423 AYEVF
+423 AYEVYN
-428 DEADQ
+428 EKEE

-448 RSGAWMTDYRSQ
+448 RSGAWMTDYRTQ
-460 SNVNGNSI
+460 SNVNGNSV

-482 ENTPSLLTFDEVT
+482 ETTPSLLTFDEVT

-510 QCQFSGTSGTSV
+510 QCQYPGTSGTNV

-530 SQIHEN
+530 SQMHEN
-536 WAYEKEWLDSFAVH
+536 WAYEKEWLDTFAVH
-550 YQTGEKLPE
+550 FQTDEKMPQ

-591 NREIPVEGDLKAF
+591 HGGLPSDADLKAF
-604 ELNATSSTD
+604 EMGAIASTD
-613 LFEPVEG
+613 LFEPVAE

-650 DAFSVFQVNGIFDR
+650 DAFSVFQERGIFDR

-679 SEHPMILYK
+679 SEHPMKLYK
-688 AFRGK
+688 AFRGQ
-693 EATTA
+693 EPTA
-698 ALLKRNGLI
+698 SALLKRNGLA